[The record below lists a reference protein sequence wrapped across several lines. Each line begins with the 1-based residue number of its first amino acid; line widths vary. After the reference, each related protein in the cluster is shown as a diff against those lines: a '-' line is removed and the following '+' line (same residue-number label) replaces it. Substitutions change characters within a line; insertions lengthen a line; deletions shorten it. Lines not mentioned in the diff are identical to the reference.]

1 MQVWLSFD
9 FLSLQVLAGDMTE
22 ANREACAEATKP
34 LIDSVESLT
43 AYALSPEFAPLPA
56 KISEEVGA
64 GICSIPVK
72 ALWSHRKVMRNLN
85 RLKIVKFF
93 FLYFMHLANTLQKN
107 CQALKSHILWKKEL
121 ILMYTFARLLD
132 GFVHGNVSNAWRA
145 AITTLS
151 PRKAAGKAVSQ
162 FVDFTSSF

>member
-85 RLKIVKFF
+85 WLKTVKFF
-93 FLYFMHLANTLQKN
+93 FVLYAFGKHITKELSSIK
-107 CQALKSHILWKKEL
+107 KSH
-121 ILMYTFARLLD
+121 
-132 GFVHGNVSNAWRA
+132 FVEKGADFNVRFRPVIGRICAW
-145 AITTLS
+145 
-151 PRKAAGKAVSQ
+151 
-162 FVDFTSSF
+162 

>member
-85 RLKIVKFF
+85 RLKTVKFF
-93 FLYFMHLANTLQKN
+93 FVLYAFGKHITKELSSIK
-107 CQALKSHILWKKEL
+107 KSH
-121 ILMYTFARLLD
+121 
-132 GFVHGNVSNAWRA
+132 FVEKGADFNVHFRPVMGRICAW
-145 AITTLS
+145 
-151 PRKAAGKAVSQ
+151 
-162 FVDFTSSF
+162 